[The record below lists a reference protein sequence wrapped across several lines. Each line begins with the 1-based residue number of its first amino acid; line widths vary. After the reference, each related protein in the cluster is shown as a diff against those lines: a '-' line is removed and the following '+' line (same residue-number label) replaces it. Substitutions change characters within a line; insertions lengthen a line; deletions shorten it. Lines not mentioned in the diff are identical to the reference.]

1 MSPLNWAYQNVAHSS
16 EFCSTD
22 TEHKLKISTGKADI
36 CKLCEKNKA
45 VHKEWSVSIQPMI
58 EVRNDQTKK
67 VSFKRL
73 EIPSCKSCLKLKS

>member
-58 EVRNDQTKK
+58 ECGMTK
-67 VSFKRL
+67 
-73 EIPSCKSCLKLKS
+73 PNKSVLKG